1 MFPTKSNTEI
11 IMETE
16 NRYKCLLLSEAEFG
30 MLKKLATVVTAAE
43 NCDPNMMP
51 DEPTEEEEAVLFALC
66 ERISKEE
73 L

>member
-1 MFPTKSNTEI
+1 MEI
-11 IMETE
+11 EKK
-16 NRYKCLLLSEAEFG
+16 YKVLVFDEAEFG

-51 DEPTEEEEAVLFALC
+51 DDPTEEEEAVLFSLC